1 MTFCSPIGAVIS
13 IENNEQEKK
22 KRKKEKKEKKER
34 KIILE
39 FLNRQSFEEICQEC
53 CILEGE
59 AEQVLDFLKGKV
71 KE

>member
-22 KRKKEKKEKKER
+22 KRKKEKKKR

-59 AEQVLDFLKGKV
+59 AEQVLDFLKRKV